1 MRDDEPEQKALF
13 EIEGP
18 DEEGCVWICSVKPTD
33 DKDWWCQNLGSR
45 EKVTEVLSQW
55 LASIDLDERE
65 DAHLFAPEMEP
76 GEAEKRDAKRARKL
90 ARPKDHREEGGQG

>member
-1 MRDDEPEQKALF
+1 MTTEGPEQGALF
-13 EIEGP
+13 QIEGP
-18 DEEGCVWICSVKPTD
+18 DKDGCVWVCSPSGRDV
-33 DKDWWCQNLGSR
+33 WCQNLGPKD
-45 EKVTEVLSQW
+45 KVAKVLCRW
-55 LASIDLDERE
+55 LGSIDYGERE